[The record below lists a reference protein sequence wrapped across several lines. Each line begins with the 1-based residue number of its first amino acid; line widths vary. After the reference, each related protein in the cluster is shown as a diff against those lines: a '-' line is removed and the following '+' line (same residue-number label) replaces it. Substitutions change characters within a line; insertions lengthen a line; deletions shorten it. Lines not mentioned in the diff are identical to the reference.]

1 MRYSS
6 ACKASQVPQKP
17 MQHAINT
24 RPAPQ
29 TLTVYP
35 LLADMAAAAAAADQA
50 RSLSAKLVGQI
61 KANPI
66 MAFTAAEEIG
76 GLNASVAATGEE
88 LEAAAACCTST
99 AWVLWNHLCTF
110 HLFAGLLGPD
120 NQGFLS
126 EVVAAKQWVCFPAG
140 ASTATRGE
148 VRDNEVLLDG
158 KAAFGSGARYADWA
172 GASFI
177 VDDPKKPR
185 FALVN
190 LHQDGVVIDADWFS
204 LSLRASATDTLY
216 YNEAKV
222 PAANAVDFPFK
233 YRFAFRD
240 PQRPMIHHRYR
251 EDWVGLSD
259 LWLALMAVGVV
270 QANLDDVC
278 SGIQD
283 RVAIMGLKV
292 AERPLVQVNLGQ
304 AQANINA
311 ARDTAMA
318 ACRESDAR
326 IAAAQIPDEADYL
339 RQLAAA
345 SAALQLCDEAMR
357 LLVRVMGGNGLREGP
372 DFERR
377 LRDFQAMPLHI
388 NAHQDRVNESVGR
401 HLLGLGRKT
410 LFRF

>member
-1 MRYSS
+1 
-6 ACKASQVPQKP
+6 
-17 MQHAINT
+17 MQHAIDT
-24 RPAPQ
+24 RVDEHA
-29 TLTVYP
+29 LTVAP
-35 LLADMAAAAAAADQA
+35 LLPIIAAGAAAADRE
-50 RSLSAKLVGQI
+50 RSLPTTLIEAI

-66 MAFTAAEEIG
+66 MAFTAAENIG
-76 GLNASVAATGEE
+76 GLDASIAATGLE
-88 LEAAAACCTST
+88 LEAIAARCAST

-110 HLFAGLLGPD
+110 HLFAGLLGPQ
-120 NQGFLS
+120 NQSFLQD
-126 EVVAAKQWVCFPAG
+126 VVTAGQWVCFPAG
-140 ASTATRGE
+140 ASTAVRGTA
-148 VRDNEVLLDG
+148 DNTSIQLQG

-172 GASFI
+172 GVSFI
-177 VDDPKKPR
+177 MEDPKKP
-185 FALVN
+185 
-190 LHQDGVVIDADWFS
+190 QFS
-204 LSLRASATDTLY
+204 LVSLQQEAVKIDPDWYSMSLRASATDTLY
-216 YNEAKV
+216 YD
-222 PAANAVDFPFK
+222 NASVATQHVVDFPFK

-240 PQRPMIHHRYR
+240 PNTPMIDHRYR

-278 SGIQD
+278 HGIRD

-311 ARDTAMA
+311 ARDTALA
-318 ACRESDAR
+318 ACAESDAR
-326 IAAAQIPDEADYL
+326 IAARQIPDETDYL
-339 RQLAAA
+339 RQLSAA

-401 HLLGLGRKT
+401 HLLGLGAENP
-410 LFRF
+410 F

>member
-1 MRYSS
+1 ME
-6 ACKASQVPQKP
+6 
-17 MQHAINT
+17 HTINK
-24 RPAPQ
+24 RPASERL
-29 TLTVYP
+29 TLFP
-35 LLADMAAAAAAADQA
+35 LLADIAAGAAAADRE
-50 RSLSAKLVGQI
+50 RSLSEDLISRI

-66 MAFTAAEEIG
+66 MRFTAAEQIG
-76 GLNASVAATGEE
+76 GLNASVEATALE
-88 LEAAAACCTST
+88 LEAAAANCAST
-99 AWVLWNHLCTF
+99 GWVLWNHLCTF
-110 HLFAGLLGPD
+110 HLFAGLLGPA
-120 NQGFLS
+120 NQDFLTA
-126 EVVAAKQWVCFPAG
+126 VVKAGQWVCFPAG
-140 ASTATRGE
+140 ASTAIRGTP
-148 VRDNEVLLDG
+148 DGTHVLLEG
-158 KAAFGSGARYADWA
+158 KAAFGSGGRYADWA
-172 GASFI
+172 GASF
-177 VDDPKKPR
+177 VMDDPKQPR
-185 FALVN
+185 FGLVN
-190 LHQDGVVIDADWFS
+190 LHQDNVQIDADWFS

-216 YNEAKV
+216 YDQAAV
-222 PAANAVDFPFK
+222 PAERIVDFPFK

-278 SGIQD
+278 TGIQD

-292 AERPLVQVNLGQ
+292 AERPMVQVNLGQ
-304 AQANINA
+304 AQANLNA
-311 ARDTAMA
+311 ARDTALA

-326 IAAAQIPDEADYL
+326 IAAQQIPDEADYL

-401 HLLGLGRKT
+401 HLLGLGAENP
-410 LFRF
+410 F